1 MVISIKTF
9 NGTGADTS
17 GSSGDSN
24 RVLTLPN
31 SSITSQNGFLVTASG
46 LTLAITTEYT
56 VVHGTSA
63 TAITFLNPLWDDSTV
78 VVNYEFFQGEFFFGL
93 TFKDQRGSIDEI
105 VSIGTGFIS
114 LEENITYVLD
124 KNSLDDGDYIG
135 GGGAYRPSTLDEGEY
150 YTTSLVTGELTI
162 TRVDLSNSIISGIFW
177 FDAINSENE
186 IVEIREGRFDFEY

>member
-1 MVISIKTF
+1 MKNKIYTLLLLF
-9 NGTGADTS
+9 PLWGLGGCNED
-17 GSSGDSN
+17 DN
-24 RVLTLPN
+24 NNNDTLPLATQIGAN
-31 SSITSQNGFLVTASG
+31 TVGCLVNGEVFLPRSEG
-46 LTLAITTEYT
+46 I
-56 VVHGTSA
+56 
-63 TAITFLNPLWDDSTV
+63 NPTV

-186 IVEIREGRFDFEY
+186 IVEIREGRFDYEY